1 MSKQYGLAEQKKK
14 SRKLTG
20 LLICVGLMAL
30 LASVAA
36 TQFIAHAAGYGPA
49 LGRPLGVLDG
59 ITFYAPWSVY
69 KWLPLLAP
77 DLKINALK
85 VLFITFIAPF
95 AAFFLLSLKKK
106 PKGIADLHG
115 SARWATLDE
124 IREMGLLEGVGVY
137 IGGFF
142 EKSKKM
148 IHYLC
153 HNGPEHIMGFAPTR
167 SGKGVGPILM
177 TLLSWCGSLLCLDIK
192 GENWALSS
200 GFRKFVLGQ
209 KTLRFDPADASCK
222 GARFNPLREIRLDTY
237 KAIPDI
243 QNIAQQLIDPDGKG
257 LENYWAEAGFAFMA
271 GALAHVMVVRAGQG
285 RSATLPDLA
294 YALASEDGDISE
306 FLDAM
311 IETDHAAIIRGLYP
325 DMPEQHGVDLHQFA
339 ASAGRDMKNKSDNER
354 SGVLGTTISKLP
366 LYRDPV
372 VAQNISESDF
382 SIDELMNGERP
393 VSLYL
398 VVSPADQARMKPLM
412 RLIVSLIMSRRT
424 EKMDFKDG
432 RSVAGYKHRLL
443 MLLDEFTS
451 LGRLSSIEHAI
462 SYCAGYGIKL
472 MIIIQ
477 DIVQLNEKYGKDNA
491 LMGNCHIRF
500 AYAPNTIETAK
511 LLSDLT
517 GKTTILQ
524 NKESV
529 SGSGGKQ
536 SKSKS
541 LQETARPLLTPDET
555 MRLPG
560 LQKASD
566 GSVTAPGDMLIFV
579 AGQNPI
585 YGKQILYFKD
595 PVFSER
601 AKIAPPE
608 FSDRN
613 DRQAGQETEPQ
624 AAALAARHIQHGTF
638 EDFLQ

>member
-1 MSKQYGLAEQKKK
+1 MSKQYGLAEKKKK
-14 SRKLTG
+14 SGQLVWIMLGVVLT
-20 LLICVGLMAL
+20 AL
-30 LASVAA
+30 LASAAA
-36 TQFIAHAAGYGPA
+36 TQFIASATGYSAA
-49 LGRPLGVLDG
+49 LGKSLGVLDG
-59 ITFYAPWSVY
+59 ITIYAPWAVY
-69 KWLPLLAP
+69 KWLPHLAP
-77 DLKINALK
+77 ALKENALK

-95 AAFFLLSLKKK
+95 AAGFVLSMKKK
-106 PKGIADLHG
+106 QRGIADLHG
-115 SARWATLDE
+115 SARWATLEE
-124 IREMGLLEGVGVY
+124 IKDMGLLDGAGVY

-153 HNGPEHIMGFAPTR
+153 HNGPEHILGFAPTR

-177 TLLSWCGSLLCLDIK
+177 TLLSWLGSLVCLDIK

-200 GFRKFVLGQ
+200 GFRKFVLRQ
-209 KTLRFDPADASCK
+209 KTLRFDPADASGK
-222 GARFNPLREIRLDTY
+222 GARFNPLQEIRLDSY

-243 QNIAQQLIDPDGKG
+243 QNIAQTLIDPDGKG

-271 GALAHVMVVRAGQG
+271 GAIAHVMTIQAGQG
-285 RSATLPDLA
+285 RCATLPELA

-311 IETDHAAIIRGLYP
+311 IETDHAEIIQRLYP
-325 DMPEQHGVDLHQFA
+325 DMPEQHGRDIHQFA

-372 VAQNISESDF
+372 VGMNISESDF
-382 SIDELMNGERP
+382 TIDELMNGERP

-398 VVSPADQARMKPLM
+398 VVSPADQARMQPLM
-412 RLIVSLIMSRRT
+412 CLIVSLIMSRRT

-451 LGRLSSIEHAI
+451 LGKLNAIEHAI

-472 MIIIQ
+472 MLIVQ
-477 DIVQLNEKYGKDNA
+477 DIPQLIAKYGKDNA

-524 NKESV
+524 DKESV
-529 SGSGGKQ
+529 NGSGGKKN
-536 SKSKS
+536 KSKS

-560 LQKASD
+560 LVKSSK
-566 GSVTAPGDMLIFV
+566 GEVTAPGDMLIFV

-608 FSDRN
+608 FSDRI
-613 DRQAGQETEPQ
+613 DIHTEREAEPQ
-624 AAALAARHIQHGTF
+624 AQVVKHQQIQHSTF